1 MGKFKS
7 LPESPVLA
15 DVFKRF
21 PQGVWQLC
29 EFHDV
34 RLRGNSP
41 LSVAER
47 ELIAA
52 YVSGLNACNFCFNA
66 HSNIAAM
73 YGVDT
78 GLYEKLMADP
88 TQADIDAKLLP
99 LLAYVKKLT
108 EAPSKVTAK
117 DAEAVYA
124 AGWDEQALFDA
135 VTVCA
140 LFNFMN
146 RIIEGTGVVANAT
159 MGAELQ
165 KRFAVSKDDPEFY
178 RNFARSIGIT
188 GH

>member
-1 MGKFKS
+1 MNKFSS

-21 PQGVWQLC
+21 PQGVWVLC
-29 EFHDV
+29 EFHDI
-34 RLRGNSP
+34 RLRGDSP

-66 HSNIAAM
+66 HSNIAAL
-73 YGVDT
+73 YGIDSAV
-78 GLYEKLMADP
+78 YEKLMENPADS
-88 TQADIDAKLLP
+88 DVDEKLLP
-99 LLAYVKKLT
+99 ILAYVKKLT

-117 DAEAVYA
+117 DAETVYA
-124 AGWDEQALFDA
+124 AGWDEQALYDA

-146 RIIEGTGVVANAT
+146 RIIEGTGVVANET
-159 MGAELQ
+159 MGQELRE
-165 KRFAVSKDDPEFY
+165 RFAGMKDDPEFY

-188 GH
+188 GS